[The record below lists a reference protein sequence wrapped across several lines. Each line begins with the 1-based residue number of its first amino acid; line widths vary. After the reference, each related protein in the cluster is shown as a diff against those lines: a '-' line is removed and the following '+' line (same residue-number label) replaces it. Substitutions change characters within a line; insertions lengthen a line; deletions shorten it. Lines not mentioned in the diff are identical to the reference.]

1 MKALILLTIFAAAT
15 SRILAVETTLPIE
28 GSPKVTP
35 IHQYGGT
42 VMQEGIAMSG
52 DRHGCEL
59 SVATENGTYVF
70 DWLTVNRFKFEQ
82 GASYRF
88 ILTTDRKLLSEIRS
102 LDGKVVWKA
111 NDVFSRAETKLLR
124 IHFAD
129 PTLIKG

>member
-1 MKALILLTIFAAAT
+1 MKALILLTIFAAST
-15 SRILAVETTLPIE
+15 SRTLAEELPIE

-42 VMQEGIAMSG
+42 VMQDGIPMSG

-70 DWLTVNRFKFEQ
+70 DWLIVDRFKFEQ

-88 ILTTDRKLLSEIRS
+88 ILTTDRKLLSEIHS